1 MTSAELMHRLDNV
14 LSHVWMVRTFL
25 KHCEEA
31 EDDEELCSVHRQ
43 LYDVMLALGGPLKDN
58 DPEAYLKQARK
69 KLSRLKKATALFV
82 EIQPEVST
90 HTNFQMAA
98 QSLVTAVDEI
108 ARLLSNAQTENAS
121 F

>member
-1 MTSAELMHRLDNV
+1 MNSDDLMHRIDSL
-14 LSHVWMVRTFL
+14 LSHVWMVRAFL

-31 EDDEELCSVHRQ
+31 EQDDELCSVHRQ
-43 LYDVMLALGGPLKDN
+43 LYDVMLALGGPLQDN

-69 KLSRLKKATALFV
+69 KLSRLKKATRLFV

-98 QSLVTAVDEI
+98 HSLQTAVEQI
-108 ARLLSNAQTENAS
+108 ERILSE
-121 F
+121 

>member
-1 MTSAELMHRLDNV
+1 MNSNERMHRIDAV
-14 LSHVWMVRTFL
+14 LSHVWMVRAFL

-31 EDDEELCSVHRQ
+31 EQDDELCSVHRQ

-69 KLSRLKKATALFV
+69 KLSRLKKATQLFV
-82 EIQPEVST
+82 KIQPEVST

-98 QSLVTAVDEI
+98 HSLQTAVEQI
-108 ARLLSNAQTENAS
+108 ERSLRE
-121 F
+121 

>member
-1 MTSAELMHRLDNV
+1 MNSDERMHRIDAV
-14 LSHVWMVRTFL
+14 LSHVWMVRAFL
-25 KHCEEA
+25 KHCDEA
-31 EDDEELCSVHRQ
+31 EDDDELCSVHRQ

-69 KLSRLKKATALFV
+69 KLSRLKKATQLFV

-98 QSLVTAVDEI
+98 LSLQTAVEQI
-108 ARLLSNAQTENAS
+108 ERILSE
-121 F
+121 